1 MKQAFSIGHSITVSL
16 AVGSGY
22 GKHIRDVSRAD
33 SDQIM
38 KV

>member
-1 MKQAFSIGHSITVSL
+1 MKQAFSIGQSIAVSL

-22 GKHIRDVSRAD
+22 GKHLRDVASAD
-33 SDQIM
+33 SDQLL

>member
-1 MKQAFSIGHSITVSL
+1 MKQAFSIGQNIAVSL

-22 GKHIRDVSRAD
+22 GKHLRDVTSAE